1 MKTYRIS
8 FNGGFMGGCLDVQA
22 KSKRKAIKNLK
33 KYFKEAGMKIV
44 VKRVSEVKEGENE

>member
-22 KSKRKAIKNLK
+22 KTKRKAIKTLK
-33 KYFKEAGMKIV
+33 KYFKEAGMKIT
-44 VKRVSEVKEGENE
+44 VKQVLEVKKGED